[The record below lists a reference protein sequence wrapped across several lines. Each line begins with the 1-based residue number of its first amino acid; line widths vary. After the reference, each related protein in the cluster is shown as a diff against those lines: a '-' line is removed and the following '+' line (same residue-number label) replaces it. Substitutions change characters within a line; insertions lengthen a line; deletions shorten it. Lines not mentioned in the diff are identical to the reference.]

1 MKKCIPRTS
10 DRIITVLVA
19 IVCAILA
26 FFACR
31 ELLCGGQPPVVFFAM
46 SLLFG
51 GVAIH
56 TIWRMIYM
64 GNWGF
69 FYDDEKII
77 FALSRKDCREYRWE
91 ELQNSKT
98 NIFYPSSP
106 AAWYF
111 YFQDEKKT
119 RKIAVTPRM
128 AGYSEFVDML
138 KKKGF
143 PSQSP
148 NAFNFDKFDKNA
160 VKDIFHEVFG
170 EDFGKDGKN
179 ENK

>member
-10 DRIITVLVA
+10 DRIITVLTA
-19 IVCAILA
+19 IVCAIAA
-26 FFACR
+26 FFAFR
-31 ELLCGGQPPVVFFAM
+31 ELLHGGQPSVVFFAM
-46 SLLFG
+46 GILLG
-51 GVAIH
+51 GIAIH
-56 TIWRMIYM
+56 TIWRMIHM

-69 FYDDEKII
+69 FYNDEKII
-77 FALSRKDCREYRWE
+77 FALSRKDRREFRWE
-91 ELQNSKT
+91 ELQNA

-138 KKKGF
+138 KKKRF
-143 PSQSP
+143 PAQTP
-148 NAFNFDKFDKNA
+148 GTLNFNKNA
-160 VKDIFHEVFG
+160 EDIFHEVFG
-170 EDFGKDGKN
+170 EDFGKGSKN